1 MKLLF
6 GAAGGRPARACELCL
21 QPMRFLGEHA
31 ECQLF
36 RCDDC
41 ALVSSEAM
49 QANSLL
55 EKTPPTMWREI
66 SRNAA
71 N

>member
-1 MKLLF
+1 MKLF
-6 GAAGGRPARACELCL
+6 FAGRGTTPMRGCELCL

-41 ALVSSEAM
+41 ALVS
-49 QANSLL
+49 
-55 EKTPPTMWREI
+55 TDGIDPPQDRSDGAAD
-66 SRNAA
+66 SRYVV
-71 N
+71 